1 MLGERRSNSLF
12 VPAAPAEPERN
23 PEQAEVHDI
32 SFEERTGRSLF
43 AEASTA
49 PRASE
54 LFFAPQE
61 KGVTFAEALSQVQ
74 SYLSETYATLITE
87 DNSDAKE
94 QMKRRMARYL
104 QENRIAVDG
113 MTASEL
119 VDALYTE
126 MAEYGFLT
134 KYIFADGIEEIDINS
149 WRDIEIQYSDGHTA
163 KLEEHFDSPEH
174 AANVIRRMLQNSGKV
189 LDNASPIITSRL
201 AKNIRISVIKTPV
214 LDEDAGVAASIR
226 IVNPRNLSKADFVQS
241 GTATEEMLDFLSA
254 CLRYGV
260 SICVAGATSSG
271 KTTVAALL
279 AATLRA
285 AGIHAGLYH
294 AGCEPLSVRVRVD
307 GAPVDEGL
315 LCLAAEAQAAAEPL
329 PQDAAELAAAAYA
342 FGKAG
347 CALAVVE
354 LPDAGLASALPQ
366 MPVCAVTSV
375 GPDGV
380 SRSVERLAALAAGVM
395 RKGSICVTAPEQ
407 PKAVLSELIVA
418 AGKCDCELVVPDPE
432 DITFLEAEKFAS
444 KVDYGGYT
452 VPLAFLGRHAAGNAA
467 MAVELAL
474 ALCRKGF
481 DIPDEAILDGLAAV
495 ENRSS
500 IRVISQR
507 PLVILDACR
516 TPQQASA
523 LLRVLNM
530 AKVRHMSAIIGLAE
544 EEGAE
549 AFFSALETGLTPEE
563 QKKDKS
569 TMPGMSEN
577 PFDKVYLVT
586 PAGGDDEMTARLTEK
601 AKYHFDAE
609 MCTSIAEAVELAHAN
624 TRRGLLVCGGE
635 AAALEAAELLVNS

>member
-1 MLGERRSNSLF
+1 M
-12 VPAAPAEPERN
+12 
-23 PEQAEVHDI
+23 
-32 SFEERTGRSLF
+32 
-43 AEASTA
+43 
-49 PRASE
+49 
-54 LFFAPQE
+54 
-61 KGVTFAEALSQVQ
+61 
-74 SYLSETYATLITE
+74 
-87 DNSDAKE
+87 
-94 QMKRRMARYL
+94 
-104 QENRIAVDG
+104 
-113 MTASEL
+113 
-119 VDALYTE
+119 
-126 MAEYGFLT
+126 
-134 KYIFADGIEEIDINS
+134 
-149 WRDIEIQYSDGHTA
+149 
-163 KLEEHFDSPEH
+163 
-174 AANVIRRMLQNSGKV
+174 
-189 LDNASPIITSRL
+189 
-201 AKNIRISVIKTPV
+201 
-214 LDEDAGVAASIR
+214 
-226 IVNPRNLSKADFVQS
+226 
-241 GTATEEMLDFLSA
+241 
-254 CLRYGV
+254 
-260 SICVAGATSSG
+260 
-271 KTTVAALL
+271 
-279 AATLRA
+279 
-285 AGIHAGLYH
+285 
-294 AGCEPLSVRVRVD
+294 
-307 GAPVDEGL
+307 
-315 LCLAAEAQAAAEPL
+315 
-329 PQDAAELAAAAYA
+329 
-342 FGKAG
+342 
-347 CALAVVE
+347 VE
-354 LPDAGLASALPQ
+354 LPDAGLAEALPQ
-366 MPVCAVTSV
+366 MPVCAVTAV

-495 ENRSS
+495 KNRSS

-569 TMPGMSEN
+569 TMPGMSDN

-586 PAGGDDEMTARLTEK
+586 PTGGDDALTERLTEK
-601 AKYHFDAE
+601 AKFHFDAE
-609 MCTSIAEAVELAHAN
+609 LCATLAEAVELAHAN
-624 TRRGLLVCGGE
+624 TRRGLLVCGSE
-635 AAALEAAELLVNS
+635 AAALEAAALLENS

>member
-1 MLGERRSNSLF
+1 MTI
-12 VPAAPAEPERN
+12 
-23 PEQAEVHDI
+23 EQAN
-32 SFEERTGRSLF
+32 SYFEALPDGF
-43 AEASTA
+43 ASTDQL
-49 PRASE
+49 RA
-54 LFFAPQE
+54 
-61 KGVTFAEALSQVQ
+61 ALPASAQKVQ
-74 SYLSETYATLITE
+74 F
-87 DNSDAKE
+87 
-94 QMKRRMARYL
+94 
-104 QENRIAVDG
+104 V
-113 MTASEL
+113 
-119 VDALYTE
+119 
-126 MAEYGFLT
+126 
-134 KYIFADGIEEIDINS
+134 
-149 WRDIEIQYSDGHTA
+149 
-163 KLEEHFDSPEH
+163 
-174 AANVIRRMLQNSGKV
+174 
-189 LDNASPIITSRL
+189 
-201 AKNIRISVIKTPV
+201 
-214 LDEDAGVAASIR
+214 GVA
-226 IVNPRNLSKADFVQS
+226 
-241 GTATEEMLDFLSA
+241 GTA
-254 CLRYGV
+254 
-260 SICVAGATSSG
+260 G

-279 AATLRA
+279 VATLRA

-342 FGKAG
+342 FGEAG

-354 LPDAGLASALPQ
+354 LPDAGLAEALPQ
-366 MPVCAVTSV
+366 MPVCAVTAV

-452 VPLAFLGRHAAGNAA
+452 VPLA
-467 MAVELAL
+467 
-474 ALCRKGF
+474 LCRKGF

-495 ENRSS
+495 KNRSS

-569 TMPGMSEN
+569 TMPGMSDN

-586 PAGGDDEMTARLTEK
+586 PTGGDDALTERLTEK
-601 AKYHFDAE
+601 AKFHFDAE
-609 MCTSIAEAVELAHAN
+609 LCATLAEAVELAHAN
-624 TRRGLLVCGGE
+624 TRRGLLVCGSE
-635 AAALEAAELLVNS
+635 AAALEAAALLENS

>member
-1 MLGERRSNSLF
+1 MTI
-12 VPAAPAEPERN
+12 
-23 PEQAEVHDI
+23 EQAN
-32 SFEERTGRSLF
+32 SYFEALPDGF
-43 AEASTA
+43 ASTDQL
-49 PRASE
+49 RA
-54 LFFAPQE
+54 
-61 KGVTFAEALSQVQ
+61 ALPASAQKVQ
-74 SYLSETYATLITE
+74 F
-87 DNSDAKE
+87 
-94 QMKRRMARYL
+94 
-104 QENRIAVDG
+104 V
-113 MTASEL
+113 
-119 VDALYTE
+119 
-126 MAEYGFLT
+126 
-134 KYIFADGIEEIDINS
+134 
-149 WRDIEIQYSDGHTA
+149 
-163 KLEEHFDSPEH
+163 
-174 AANVIRRMLQNSGKV
+174 
-189 LDNASPIITSRL
+189 
-201 AKNIRISVIKTPV
+201 
-214 LDEDAGVAASIR
+214 GVA
-226 IVNPRNLSKADFVQS
+226 
-241 GTATEEMLDFLSA
+241 GTA
-254 CLRYGV
+254 
-260 SICVAGATSSG
+260 G

-307 GAPVDEGL
+307 GAPVDEAL
-315 LCLAAEAQAAAEPL
+315 LCRAADAQAAAEPLPQDAAEPL

-342 FGKAG
+342 FGEAG

-354 LPDAGLASALPQ
+354 LPDAGLAEALPQ

-495 ENRSS
+495 KNRSS

-569 TMPGMSEN
+569 TMPGMSDN

-586 PAGGDDEMTARLTEK
+586 PTGGDDALTERLTEK
-601 AKYHFDAE
+601 AKFHFDAE
-609 MCTSIAEAVELAHAN
+609 LCATLAEAVELAHAN
-624 TRRGLLVCGGE
+624 TRRGLLVCGSE
-635 AAALEAAELLVNS
+635 AAALEAAALLENS

>member
-1 MLGERRSNSLF
+1 MTI
-12 VPAAPAEPERN
+12 
-23 PEQAEVHDI
+23 EQAN
-32 SFEERTGRSLF
+32 SYFEALPDGF
-43 AEASTA
+43 ASTDQL
-49 PRASE
+49 RA
-54 LFFAPQE
+54 
-61 KGVTFAEALSQVQ
+61 ALPASAQKVQ
-74 SYLSETYATLITE
+74 F
-87 DNSDAKE
+87 
-94 QMKRRMARYL
+94 
-104 QENRIAVDG
+104 V
-113 MTASEL
+113 
-119 VDALYTE
+119 
-126 MAEYGFLT
+126 
-134 KYIFADGIEEIDINS
+134 
-149 WRDIEIQYSDGHTA
+149 
-163 KLEEHFDSPEH
+163 
-174 AANVIRRMLQNSGKV
+174 
-189 LDNASPIITSRL
+189 
-201 AKNIRISVIKTPV
+201 
-214 LDEDAGVAASIR
+214 GVA
-226 IVNPRNLSKADFVQS
+226 
-241 GTATEEMLDFLSA
+241 GTA
-254 CLRYGV
+254 
-260 SICVAGATSSG
+260 G

-329 PQDAAELAAAAYA
+329 PQA
-342 FGKAG
+342 
-347 CALAVVE
+347 
-354 LPDAGLASALPQ
+354 
-366 MPVCAVTSV
+366 V

-380 SRSVERLAALAAGVM
+380 SRSVERLAALASGVM

-569 TMPGMSEN
+569 TMPGMSDN

-586 PAGGDDEMTARLTEK
+586 PTGGDDAMTERLTEK
-601 AKYHFDAE
+601 AKFHFDAE
-609 MCTSIAEAVELAHAN
+609 LCATLAEAVELAHAN
-624 TRRGLLVCGGE
+624 TRRGLLVCGSE
-635 AAALEAAELLVNS
+635 AAALEAAALLENS